1 MKKIYFTL
9 IFLLLAMLGMAYLY
23 FSRLN
28 QESTYND
35 ISLYAATENS
45 GLVFCIHND
54 KSVFEILK
62 GQDLLQRLIGETK
75 LNQLNLLKD
84 KIISNSPVNKL
95 ISNRDIYISFSAGKS
110 KEIDYLICSQLNDEL
125 DKPKFTD
132 ALQAAGIKISQADG
146 LMKLTLNDSTDLYL
160 GIEKNLV
167 VLSGTAALVKSAMA
181 INPPKDTKEFIAYIK
196 LNNKL
201 IKNSVGNLFIDFNK
215 APELIR
221 SVLPGSLNGN
231 LALFSHLNSF
241 AALNYN
247 FSKEKLFFNG
257 TTKLNDTTNYL
268 SLFSAVPPQKNSI
281 DNLLPENTA
290 SYRLYAIPHYP
301 AWRKSLNNWF
311 KLHKEENTISKI
323 IKNTSQTYRL
333 NPEEIFPS
341 YFKDQLITFQLQSA
355 EHIGAINLSNGDK
368 VQQLLIDISD
378 DYNEDI
384 KRFKVSG
391 LLYAYFGEPFK
402 KFGNPYYTIIDNYLV
417 FANQPAALTSFLSAY
432 RNNRL
437 LINTPDYTSLYA
449 QISNSATVTFYINQQ
464 HSKDLIRKNIYPSY
478 YSHFMSDKG
487 LRKFTSLIYQ
497 LNSDKGIFQTNLLIN
512 TAQENISGITTNA
525 LLTDKQSD
533 TIN

>member
-1 MKKIYFTL
+1 MKRIYFTL
-9 IFLLLAMLGMAYLY
+9 IILLLAMLGMAYLY
-23 FSRLN
+23 FSKLN
-28 QESTYND
+28 RESTYND

-75 LNQLNLLKD
+75 FNQLSLLKD
-84 KIISNSPVNKL
+84 KIISNPAVNKL
-95 ISNRDIYISFSAGKS
+95 ISNRDIYLSFSAGKS
-110 KEIDYLICSQLNDEL
+110 KEIDYLICSQLNDEQ
-125 DKPKFTD
+125 DRPKFID
-132 ALQAAGIKISQADG
+132 VLKSAGIKTSQADG
-146 LMKLTLNDSTDLYL
+146 TIKLSLNDSTDLYL

-167 VLSGTAALVKSAMA
+167 VLSGNAALVRSAMA
-181 INPPKDTKEFIAYIK
+181 INPPKDTKAFIAYIK

-215 APELIR
+215 VPELIR
-221 SVLPGSLNGN
+221 SVLPGPLNGS
-231 LALFSHLNSF
+231 LALFSHQNSF

-257 TTKLNDTTNYL
+257 TTKLNDTGNYL
-268 SLFSAVPPQKNSI
+268 SLFSALAPQKNSI

-290 SYRLYAIPHYP
+290 SYRLYAIPGYP
-301 AWRKSLNNWF
+301 AWRKSLNKWF
-311 KLHKEENTISKI
+311 AVHKEENSITKI

-355 EHIGAINLSNGDK
+355 EQIGAINLSNGDK

-402 KFGNPYYTIIDNYLV
+402 KFSNPYYTIIDNYLV
-417 FANQPAALTSFLSAY
+417 FANQPAALISFLSAY

-437 LINTPDYTSLYA
+437 LVNTPDYTSLYA
-449 QISNSATVTFYINQQ
+449 QISNSASVTFYISQQ
-464 HSKDLIRKNIYPSY
+464 HSKDLVRKNIYPSY
-478 YSHFMSDKG
+478 YSHFIADSG
-487 LRKFTSLIYQ
+487 LGKFTSLIYQ

-512 TAQENISGITTNA
+512 TAQENINGTTLNT
-525 LLTDKQSD
+525 LLTDK
-533 TIN
+533 

>member
-9 IFLLLAMLGMAYLY
+9 IILLLAMLGMAYLY

-28 QESTYND
+28 RESTYNE

-54 KSVFEILK
+54 RSVFEILK

-75 LNQLNLLKD
+75 FNQLSVLKD
-84 KIISNSPVNKL
+84 KIISNSAVNQL

-132 ALQAAGIKISQADG
+132 ALQSAGIKISQADG
-146 LMKLTLNDSTDLYL
+146 LMKLSLNDSTDFYL

-167 VLSGTAALVKSAMA
+167 VLSAAAAPVKAAMA
-181 INPPKDTKEFIAYIK
+181 VNPPKDTKAFISYIK

-201 IKNSVGNLFIDFNK
+201 SKNSVGNLFVDFNK
-215 APELIR
+215 IPAMIR
-221 SVLPGSLNGN
+221 SVLPGSLNGS
-231 LALFSHLNSF
+231 LALFGHLNSF

-257 TTKLNDTTNYL
+257 TTKLNDTGNYL
-268 SLFSAVPPQKNSI
+268 SLFSATPSQKNTI

-290 SYRLYAIPHYP
+290 GYRLYAITDYLS
-301 AWRKSLNNWF
+301 WRKSLIQWF
-311 KLHKEENTISKI
+311 TLHKEGTSVNRT
-323 IKNTSQTYRL
+323 IKNMNQTYRL
-333 NPEEIFPS
+333 NPEEIFPP
-341 YFKDQLITFQLQSA
+341 YFKDQLITFQLSSG
-355 EHIGAINLSNGDK
+355 EHLGAVNLSNGDK
-368 VQQLLIDISD
+368 VKQLLIDISD

-402 KFGNPYYTIIDNYLV
+402 KFSTPYYTIIDNYLV
-417 FANQPAALTSFLSAY
+417 FANQPSTVSSFLSAY

-437 LINTPDYTSLYA
+437 LINTADYTNLYA
-449 QISNSATVTFYINQQ
+449 QISNSSSVTFYLSQRN
-464 HSKDLIRKNIYPSY
+464 SKDLVRKNVYPSY
-478 YSHFMSDKG
+478 YSHFIADKG
-487 LRKFTSLIYQ
+487 LGKFTSLIYQ

-512 TAQENISGITTNA
+512 TARENISDTTSNS
-525 LLTDKQSD
+525 LPTDKQLD